1 MGCDNGG
8 GSNKSPFGAKNL
20 YIGMKSMW
28 YDGGDKTVV
37 KRKRKG

>member
-1 MGCDNGG
+1 MGCDDGG

-20 YIGMKSMW
+20 KIGMKSMW
-28 YDGGDKTVV
+28 YDSGNKKVV